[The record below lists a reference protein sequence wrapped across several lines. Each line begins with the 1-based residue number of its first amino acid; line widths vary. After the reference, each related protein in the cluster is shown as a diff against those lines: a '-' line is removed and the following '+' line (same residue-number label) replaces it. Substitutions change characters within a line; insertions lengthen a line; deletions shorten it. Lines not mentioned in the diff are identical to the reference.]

1 MPRLLETK
9 KTIPAKIT
17 ALEKTSI
24 QSHGCILGTNE
35 SELGRESWL
44 ENKLMNSIE
53 PYFYF

>member
-35 SELGRESWL
+35 SELGREL
-44 ENKLMNSIE
+44 VRE
-53 PYFYF
+53 